1 VYLEEM
7 PTTDDFIGAC
17 RITIQEE
24 NDKFVQSVTSSVIE
38 DFITTIKR
46 ILREDKSYRD
56 YVSYR
61 YLHKNDMKIQAPFH
75 LDPFPHPNKYNFKRV
90 TVCKLYDSICVNV
103 ARELEKKCND
113 AQFNVSWVYKAS
125 IPPHLSSY
133 EDIHITITVQ
143 WPAAAKDIKIEGS
156 DDSASS
162 NQEK

>member
-1 VYLEEM
+1 M

-46 ILREDKSYRD
+46 ILRDGKSYGEF
-56 YVSYR
+56 VSYR
-61 YLHKNDMKIQAPFH
+61 YLHENAMEIQAPFH
-75 LDPFPHPNKYNFKRV
+75 LEPFVRHDEYNFKRV
-90 TVCKLYDSICVNV
+90 TVCKLYDSICANV

-113 AQFNVSWVYKAS
+113 AQFNVSWVYKPS
-125 IPPHLSSY
+125 IPPHMGSY
-133 EDIHITITVQ
+133 EDIDITITVQ

-156 DDSASS
+156 DDSAPS